1 MALPKLETPTYTL
14 LMPSTDEEIKFRPFL
29 VKEQKRMLMA
39 QESNDSNEMVDAVN
53 QLIQDCTFNKVDT
66 KNIAMFDAEYI
77 FLQIR
82 SKSVGSKVDVQITC
96 PDDKETKVP
105 VNIDLEDIKV
115 AMMEEHTNEIQLT
128 DEIKIVFKYPLLST
142 FTKYTKSSDT
152 AKMIFD
158 LTADCIEEVHFNDE
172 VTNKVDMS
180 KKELDEFL
188 ESLST
193 EQFGMLVKFFETMP
207 RLRHRIEVT
216 NPKTEVTSEVMLE
229 GIQSFLAYH
238 LHR

>member
-39 QESNDSNEMVDAVN
+39 QESEDSTEMVDAVN

-66 KNIAMFDAEYI
+66 KKIAMFDAEYI

-82 SKSVGSKVDVQITC
+82 SKSVGSKVDVQVTC

-105 VNIDLEDIKV
+105 VNIDLDDIKV

-128 DEIKIVFKYPLLST
+128 DEIKIIFKYPLLST

-180 KKELDEFL
+180 KKDLDEFL

-229 GIQSFLAYH
+229 GIQSFLA
-238 LHR
+238 

>member
-39 QESNDSNEMVDAVN
+39 QESEDSTEMVDAVN

-66 KNIAMFDAEYI
+66 KKIAMFDAEYI

-82 SKSVGSKVDVQITC
+82 SKSVGSKVDVQVTC

-105 VNIDLEDIKV
+105 VNIDLDDIKV

-128 DEIKIVFKYPLLST
+128 DEIKIVFKYPLLDT

-180 KKELDEFL
+180 KKDLDEFL

-229 GIQSFLAYH
+229 GIQSFLA
-238 LHR
+238 

>member
-39 QESNDSNEMVDAVN
+39 QESEDSTEMVDAVN

-66 KNIAMFDAEYI
+66 KKIAMFDAEYI

-82 SKSVGSKVDVQITC
+82 SKSVGSKVDVQVTC

-105 VNIDLEDIKV
+105 VNIDLDDIKV

-128 DEIKIVFKYPLLST
+128 PEIKIVFKYPLLST

-229 GIQSFLAYH
+229 GIQSFLV
-238 LHR
+238 

>member
-39 QESNDSNEMVDAVN
+39 QESEDSTEMVDAVN

-66 KNIAMFDAEYI
+66 KKIAMFDAEYI

-82 SKSVGSKVDVQITC
+82 SKSVGSKVDVQVTC

-105 VNIDLEDIKV
+105 VNIDLDDIKV

-229 GIQSFLAYH
+229 GIQSFLV
-238 LHR
+238 

>member
-39 QESNDSNEMVDAVN
+39 QESENTSEMVDAVN

-128 DEIKIVFKYPLLST
+128 DEIKIVFKYPLLDT

-229 GIQSFLAYH
+229 GIQSFLA
-238 LHR
+238 

>member
-1 MALPKLETPTYTL
+1 MALPRIDTPTYQTNL
-14 LMPSTDEEIKFRPFL
+14 PSTGQEVQFRPFL

-39 QESNDSNEMVDAVN
+39 QESEDSTEMVDAVN

-66 KNIAMFDAEYI
+66 KKIAMFDAEYI

-82 SKSVGSKVDVQITC
+82 SKSVGSKVDVQVTC

-105 VNIDLEDIKV
+105 VNIDLDDIKV

-128 DEIKIVFKYPLLST
+128 PEIKIVFKYPLLST

-229 GIQSFLAYH
+229 GIQSFLV
-238 LHR
+238 

>member
-39 QESNDSNEMVDAVN
+39 QESEDSTEMVDAVN

-66 KNIAMFDAEYI
+66 KKIAMFDAEYI

-82 SKSVGSKVDVQITC
+82 SKSVGSKVDVQVTC

-105 VNIDLEDIKV
+105 VNIDLDDIKV

-128 DEIKIVFKYPLLST
+128 DEIKIIFKYPLLST

-229 GIQSFLAYH
+229 GIQSFLV
-238 LHR
+238 

>member
-39 QESNDSNEMVDAVN
+39 QESENTSEMVDAVN

-66 KNIAMFDAEYI
+66 KKIAMFDAEYI

-82 SKSVGSKVDVQITC
+82 SKSVGSKIDVQVTC

-105 VNIDLEDIKV
+105 VNIDLDDIKV

-128 DEIKIVFKYPLLST
+128 PEIKIVFKYPLLST

-180 KKELDEFL
+180 KKDLDEFL

-229 GIQSFLAYH
+229 GIQSFLA
-238 LHR
+238 

>member
-39 QESNDSNEMVDAVN
+39 QESEDSTEMVDAVN

-66 KNIAMFDAEYI
+66 KKIAMFDAEYI

-82 SKSVGSKVDVQITC
+82 SKSVGSKVDVQVTC

-105 VNIDLEDIKV
+105 VNIDLDDIKV

-128 DEIKIVFKYPLLST
+128 PEIKIVFKYPLLST
-142 FTKYTKSSDT
+142 FTKYTKSRDT

-180 KKELDEFL
+180 KKDLDEFL

-229 GIQSFLAYH
+229 GIQSFLV
-238 LHR
+238 

>member
-39 QESNDSNEMVDAVN
+39 QESEDSTEMVDAVN

-66 KNIAMFDAEYI
+66 EKIAMFDAEYI

-82 SKSVGSKVDVQITC
+82 SKSVGSKVDVQVTC

-105 VNIDLEDIKV
+105 VNIDLDDIKV

-128 DEIKIVFKYPLLST
+128 PEIKIVFKYPLLST

-229 GIQSFLAYH
+229 GIQSFLV
-238 LHR
+238 

>member
-39 QESNDSNEMVDAVN
+39 QESEDSTEMVDAVN

-66 KNIAMFDAEYI
+66 KKIAMFDAEYI

-82 SKSVGSKVDVQITC
+82 SKSVGSKVDVQVTC

-105 VNIDLEDIKV
+105 VNIDLDDIKV

-128 DEIKIVFKYPLLST
+128 DEIKIVFKYPLLDT

-158 LTADCIEEVHFNDE
+158 LTADCIEEDHFNDE

-229 GIQSFLAYH
+229 GIQSFLA
-238 LHR
+238 

>member
-39 QESNDSNEMVDAVN
+39 QESEDSTEMVDAVN

-66 KNIAMFDAEYI
+66 KKIAMFDAEYI

-82 SKSVGSKVDVQITC
+82 SKSVGSKVDVQVTC

-105 VNIDLEDIKV
+105 VNIDLDDIKV

-128 DEIKIVFKYPLLST
+128 DEIKIVFKYPLLDT

-180 KKELDEFL
+180 KKEL
-188 ESLST
+188 
-193 EQFGMLVKFFETMP
+193 
-207 RLRHRIEVT
+207 
-216 NPKTEVTSEVMLE
+216 
-229 GIQSFLAYH
+229 
-238 LHR
+238 

>member
-39 QESNDSNEMVDAVN
+39 QESENTSEMVDAVN

-66 KNIAMFDAEYI
+66 KKIAMFDAEYI

-82 SKSVGSKVDVQITC
+82 SKSVGSKIDVQVTC

-105 VNIDLEDIKV
+105 VNIDLDDIKV

-128 DEIKIVFKYPLLST
+128 DEIKIVFKYPLLDT

-229 GIQSFLAYH
+229 GIQSFLA
-238 LHR
+238 

>member
-39 QESNDSNEMVDAVN
+39 QESENTSEMVDAVN

-66 KNIAMFDAEYI
+66 KKIAMFDAEYI

-82 SKSVGSKVDVQITC
+82 SKSVGSKVDVQVTC

-105 VNIDLEDIKV
+105 VNIDLDDIKV

-128 DEIKIVFKYPLLST
+128 PEIKIVFKYPLLST

-229 GIQSFLAYH
+229 GIQSFLA
-238 LHR
+238 

>member
-39 QESNDSNEMVDAVN
+39 QESEDSTEMVDAVN

-66 KNIAMFDAEYI
+66 KKIAMFDAEYI

-105 VNIDLEDIKV
+105 VNIDLDDIKV

-128 DEIKIVFKYPLLST
+128 DEIKIIFKYPLLST

-207 RLRHRIEVT
+207 RLRHGIEVT

-229 GIQSFLAYH
+229 GIQSFLV
-238 LHR
+238 

>member
-39 QESNDSNEMVDAVN
+39 QESEDSTEMVDAVN

-66 KNIAMFDAEYI
+66 KKIAMFDAEYI

-82 SKSVGSKVDVQITC
+82 SKSVGSKVDVQVTC

-105 VNIDLEDIKV
+105 VNIDLDDIKV

-128 DEIKIVFKYPLLST
+128 PEIKIVFKYPLLST

-180 KKELDEFL
+180 KKDLDEFL

-229 GIQSFLAYH
+229 GIQSFLA
-238 LHR
+238 

>member
-39 QESNDSNEMVDAVN
+39 QESEDSTEMVDAVN

-66 KNIAMFDAEYI
+66 KKIAMFDAEYI

-105 VNIDLEDIKV
+105 VNIDLDDIKV

-128 DEIKIVFKYPLLST
+128 PEIKIVFKYPLLST

-229 GIQSFLAYH
+229 GIQSFLA
-238 LHR
+238 